1 MHDLVIDNA
10 RIVDGTGAPAR
21 QGSVAVRDGRIVE
34 VGGVAGQAAR
44 ERLDAGGL
52 ALAPGFID
60 PHTHYDAQLA
70 WDPLVTSSSWHGIT
84 TVVTGNCG
92 VGVAPCRP
100 DAREILMN
108 DLVNVEA
115 IPLDVMRRAI
125 AWRWESFPQW
135 MDALAAAPLGINV
148 APLVPLTPL
157 RHYVMGEA
165 SFDRAASPDEVTRM
179 AGLLDDAVGAGAF
192 GFSTTVL
199 ANHVGHQGRPLA
211 CRLASADE
219 LGALGSVLRRR
230 GRGAIEIA
238 LTAQADRVTD
248 EELATLTLL
257 VEQSRRPVTF
267 LALFARPGRPAG
279 SHEEALTRVG
289 ALLGRDRAVPQVSCR
304 PLRVQFTLK
313 NPFILATMATWA
325 PTFNRPHDEQVALY
339 RSTEFRS
346 GWKAEM
352 DRRRMGRALWP
363 RLTIRDA
370 ASPAIAALV
379 GQSIADIATARQ
391 VDPPDALLDVALE
404 DGLETL
410 FDFPVFNQDPDAVR
424 PLVTDP
430 RFLIGLSDGG
440 AHVDQLCDAGYATYL
455 LGKWVR
461 QWQALTLEEGV
472 RRLTSEIADF
482 FGIPGRGRLVA
493 GAAADLVLFDPAT
506 VDDEAPEYVHDL
518 PGGAKRLVA
527 RARGIHAT
535 VVGGAVVYRDGKET
549 GARPGTVLRSG
560 AA

>member
-1 MHDLVIDNA
+1 MSW
-10 RIVDGTGAPAR
+10 AP
-21 QGSVAVRDGRIVE
+21 
-34 VGGVAGQAAR
+34 
-44 ERLDAGGL
+44 
-52 ALAPGFID
+52 
-60 PHTHYDAQLA
+60 
-70 WDPLVTSSSWHGIT
+70 W
-84 TVVTGNCG
+84 
-92 VGVAPCRP
+92 
-100 DAREILMN
+100 
-108 DLVNVEA
+108 
-115 IPLDVMRRAI
+115 RR
-125 AWRWESFPQW
+125 
-135 MDALAAAPLGINV
+135 
-148 APLVPLTPL
+148 
-157 RHYVMGEA
+157 
-165 SFDRAASPDEVTRM
+165 
-179 AGLLDDAVGAGAF
+179 
-192 GFSTTVL
+192 
-199 ANHVGHQGRPLA
+199 
-211 CRLASADE
+211 
-219 LGALGSVLRRR
+219 VLRRR

-267 LALFARPGRPAG
+267 LALFARPGRPPG

-325 PTFNRPHDEQVALY
+325 PAFNRPLDEQVALY
-339 RSTEFRS
+339 RSAEFRS
-346 GWKAEM
+346 AWKAEM

-363 RLTIRDA
+363 RITVRDA
-370 ASPAIAALV
+370 ASPAIAALA
-379 GQSIADIATARQ
+379 GRSIADIAATRGVEA
-391 VDPPDALLDVALE
+391 PDALLDLALE

-506 VDDEAPEYVHDL
+506 VDDEAAGVRPRPARRRQASGGAGPRHPRHGGGRRGRL
-518 PGGAKRLVA
+518 PGGQGDGHAAGDSATLGSGMRPIISADSHITEPPGTYVDRIDHKFRDRAPRWSTTPSAAISSSSRGSTSRSPWDSIAAAGKNAEELTDVRRPLRGLAPGRLGSRRAPGRPGPRRGQRRDPVPDGGHDALQPSRLRLQA
-527 RARGIHAT
+527 RVLSRPTTAGSPSTPARTPIACSGS
-535 VVGGAVVYRDGKET
+535 
-549 GARPGTVLRSG
+549 ARPRCARSKMASAICKRSRISAC

>member
-21 QGSVAVRDGRIVE
+21 HGSIAVSGGRIVD
-34 VGGVAGQAAR
+34 VDGAAGQAAR

-70 WDPLVTSSSWHGIT
+70 WDPLVTSSSWHGVT

-115 IPLDVMRRAI
+115 IPLEVMRRAI

-148 APLVPLTPL
+148 AALVPLTPL

-165 SFDRAASPDEVTRM
+165 SFDRAASADEVTRM

-199 ANHVGHQGRPLA
+199 PNHVGHQGRPLA

-219 LGALGSVLRRR
+219 LGALARVLRRR

-238 LTAQADRVTD
+238 LTAQADRVSD
-248 EELATLTLL
+248 EEVSTLALL
-257 VEQSRRPVTF
+257 VEESRRPVTF
-267 LALFARPGRPAG
+267 LALFARPGRPPG
-279 SHEEALTRVG
+279 SYEEGLSRVVP
-289 ALLGRDRAVPQVSCR
+289 LLGRDRAVPQVSCR
-304 PLRVQFTLK
+304 PLRIQFTLK
-313 NPFILATMATWA
+313 NPFIWATMTAWA
-325 PTFNRPHDEQVALY
+325 PAFNRPVDEQMALY
-339 RSTEFRS
+339 RSAAFRS
-346 GWKAEM
+346 EWKGEM

-363 RLTIRDA
+363 RITIRDA
-370 ASPAIAALV
+370 GSPAIAALA
-379 GQSIADIATARQ
+379 GQPIADIAATRG
-391 VDPPDALLDVALE
+391 VDPPDALLDLALE

-440 AHVDQLCDAGYATYL
+440 AHVDQLCDAGYPSYL

-461 QWQALTLEEGV
+461 RWQALTLEEGV
-472 RRLTSEIADF
+472 RRLTSEVADF
-482 FGIPGRGRLVA
+482 FGIPGRGRLVP

-535 VVGGAVVYRDGKET
+535 VVGGAIVHRDGKDT

-560 AA
+560 AS

>member
-1 MHDLVIDNA
+1 
-10 RIVDGTGAPAR
+10 
-21 QGSVAVRDGRIVE
+21 
-34 VGGVAGQAAR
+34 
-44 ERLDAGGL
+44 
-52 ALAPGFID
+52 
-60 PHTHYDAQLA
+60 
-70 WDPLVTSSSWHGIT
+70 
-84 TVVTGNCG
+84 
-92 VGVAPCRP
+92 
-100 DAREILMN
+100 
-108 DLVNVEA
+108 VNVEA

-165 SFDRAASPDEVTRM
+165 SLDRAATADEVTRM
-179 AGLLDDAVGAGAF
+179 AGLLDEAVGAGAF

-211 CRLASADE
+211 CRLASVDE
-219 LGALGSVLRRR
+219 LGALARVLRRR

-238 LTAQADRVTD
+238 LTALADRVSD

-257 VEQSRRPVTF
+257 VEESRRPVTF
-267 LALFARPGRPAG
+267 LALFARPGRPPG
-279 SHEEALTRVG
+279 SHEEALGRV
-289 ALLGRDRAVPQVSCR
+289 ATLLGRDRAVPQVSCR
-304 PLRVQFTLK
+304 PLRIQFTLK
-313 NPFILATMATWA
+313 NPFIWATMAAWGPA
-325 PTFNRPHDEQVALY
+325 FNRPVDEQVALY
-339 RSTEFRS
+339 RSAAFRS

-352 DRRRMGRALWP
+352 DRRRVGRALWP
-363 RLTIRDA
+363 RITIRDA
-370 ASPAIAALV
+370 GAPAIAALA
-379 GQSIADIATARQ
+379 GQSIADIAAARG
-391 VDPPDALLDVALE
+391 VDPPDALLDLALE

-472 RRLTSEIADF
+472 RRLTSEVADF
-482 FGIPGRGRLVA
+482 FGIPGRGRLVP

-506 VDDEAPEYVHDL
+506 VDDEPPEYVHDL

-527 RARGIHAT
+527 RARGVHAT
-535 VVGGAVVYRDGKET
+535 VVGGAVVYREGKET

>member
-10 RIVDGTGAPAR
+10 RIVDGTGAPSR
-21 QGSVAVRDGRIVE
+21 QGSVAVSGGRIVE
-34 VGGVAGQAAR
+34 VAGAAGQAAR
-44 ERLDAGGL
+44 ERVDAGGL

-92 VGVAPCRP
+92 VGVAPCRS

-115 IPLDVMRRAI
+115 IPLEVMRRAI

-165 SFDRAASPDEVTRM
+165 SFDRAATADEATRM
-179 AGLLDDAVGAGAF
+179 ATLLDEAVGAGAF

-211 CRLASADE
+211 CRLAGADE
-219 LGALGSVLRRR
+219 LGALARVLRRR

-267 LALFARPGRPAG
+267 LALFARPGRPPG

-325 PTFNRPHDEQVALY
+325 PAFNRPLDEQVTLY
-339 RSTEFRS
+339 RSAEFRS
-346 GWKAEM
+346 AWKAEM

-363 RLTIRDA
+363 RITVRDA
-370 ASPAIAALV
+370 ASPAVAALA
-379 GQSIADIATARQ
+379 GRSIADIAATRGVEA
-391 VDPPDALLDVALE
+391 PDALLDLALE

-535 VVGGAVVYRDGKET
+535 VVGGAVVYREGKET
-549 GARPGTVLRSG
+549 GTRPGTVLRSG

>member
-1 MHDLVIDNA
+1 
-10 RIVDGTGAPAR
+10 
-21 QGSVAVRDGRIVE
+21 
-34 VGGVAGQAAR
+34 
-44 ERLDAGGL
+44 
-52 ALAPGFID
+52 
-60 PHTHYDAQLA
+60 
-70 WDPLVTSSSWHGIT
+70 VTSSSWHGIT

-115 IPLDVMRRAI
+115 IPLDVMQRAI

-165 SFDRAASPDEVTRM
+165 SFDRAANQDEVTRM
-179 AGLLDDAVGAGAF
+179 AGLLDEAIGAGAF

-211 CRLASADE
+211 CRLAGVDE
-219 LGALGSVLRRR
+219 LGALARVLRRR

-238 LTAQADRVTD
+238 LTAQADRVSD

-257 VEQSRRPVTF
+257 VEESRRPVTF
-267 LALFARPGRPAG
+267 LALFARPGRPPG

-325 PTFNRPHDEQVALY
+325 PAFNRPRDEQVALY
-339 RSTEFRS
+339 RSAAFRS
-346 GWKAEM
+346 DWKAEM
-352 DRRRMGRALWP
+352 DRRRMGRAFWP
-363 RLTIRDA
+363 RITVRDA
-370 ASPAIAALV
+370 VAPSIAAL
-379 GQSIADIATARQ
+379 GGRSIADIASARG
-391 VDPPDALLDVALE
+391 VDPPDALLDLALE

-472 RRLTSEIADF
+472 RRLTSEVADF
-482 FGIPGRGRLVA
+482 FGIPGRGRLVP
-493 GAAADLVLFDPAT
+493 GAAADLVLFDPST
-506 VDDEAPEYVHDL
+506 VDDEPPEYVHDL

-527 RARGIHAT
+527 RARGVHAT
-535 VVGGAVVYRDGKET
+535 VVGGAIVYRDGKET

-560 AA
+560 TA